1 MTAVR
6 LAYII
11 SLTVVVIFSGTGAAW
26 LSINGH
32 RDAGTAAIGITG
44 VAVGALVGLG
54 HRINGHTGSTTTRGE
69 ADG

>member
-11 SLTVVVIFSGTGAAW
+11 SLTVVIIFSGTGAAW
-26 LSINGH
+26 LSVNGH

-44 VAVGALVGLG
+44 VAVGALVSLV
-54 HRINGHTGSTTTRGE
+54 HRVNGHTGGTTRRGE
-69 ADG
+69 TDE